1 MEMQKAPLFTSTKTL
16 AHIPSTQPHKC
27 VGQIV
32 FRIGKQSLW
41 NWGKRWKRSDQSMVD
56 IFIAGLRRA
65 PSLFLKDLVWYAP
78 RTFYSDLK
86 ICQDSQFLLFH
97 FQIYLLLIKY
107 INCFCFWSI
116 CVKIE
121 RTSNYCNRIYGSRWY
136 IRVKK
141 VANWKFVIFNG
152 VKADLSVFSL

>member
-16 AHIPSTQPHKC
+16 AHILSQQHHEC
-27 VGQIV
+27 GGQNV
-32 FRIGKQSLW
+32 FRIEKQSLW
-41 NWGKRWKRSDQSMVD
+41 KWGKRWKRS
-56 IFIAGLRRA
+56 GWHLYCRA
-65 PSLFLKDLVWYAP
+65 AKGTVPVLKDLVWYAP

-97 FQIYLLLIKY
+97 FPVYLMLIKY

-121 RTSNYCNRIYGSRWY
+121 RTSILLQHNIWIPLMYLC
-136 IRVKK
+136 KK
-141 VANWKFVIFNG
+141 NGQLWTKNSLLMG
-152 VKADLSVFSL
+152 VKADLSDFSL